1 VQAEEAAALRADAV
15 EQLKTLASTPDGA
28 DAKPTDPTAKQAS
41 KALQDVLQE
50 RQQQLDLY
58 DKVNKE
64 LKDLAKP
71 ESDPVRQLAD
81 AKEEAARMEEQ
92 LKQPIEGLLPEVFN
106 KKGEIDDAA
115 RNQMKEAIEA
125 IRNDVEQYQSKL
137 RDTDPEP
144 VKEAAKTVSNLRAER
159 DKIFQRVAALKTRV
173 QGKATSPAPT
183 SSSDRKLQEEK
194 ATNLRIEMTVETL
207 RGRAMELKIDRTL
220 KTAEALAAKR
230 TAWIAH
236 SRFGRK
242 LLEPMQKR
250 FSRMATDDA
259 NKLEKQAELQ
269 EKKAEQEKDPLKRYQ
284 AGRTA
289 ELLKLEAEVV
299 NYERVLAA
307 GTGLSLEEQR
317 GLAVRAES
325 NLERIKG
332 VLGEGQL
339 SEYDLLL
346 LNADYREIEPQRDRI
361 RRNEQAKVEALVRDF
376 ANALTSAELELI
388 EDSLVDQVER
398 DALLEALPTER
409 HAEADKL
416 VVDMENKHRNL
427 LTRRRDALRQLVQA
441 TSETRDQINRRL
453 ALLDEEYNYI
463 RTHLFWI
470 RDQPP
475 LSLSTFTRAVG
486 EVRWRVIQGLVG
498 LAEESVAPRSW
509 RRVTPEFLAA
519 GLLSLTLPIGVFRV
533 RSIVKQRL
541 SRALPPSHL
550 HGDASRRVVKVD
562 MNPAAQQGGS
572 GDEPASSTS

>member
-1 VQAEEAAALRADAV
+1 
-15 EQLKTLASTPDGA
+15 
-28 DAKPTDPTAKQAS
+28 
-41 KALQDVLQE
+41 
-50 RQQQLDLY
+50 
-58 DKVNKE
+58 
-64 LKDLAKP
+64 
-71 ESDPVRQLAD
+71 
-81 AKEEAARMEEQ
+81 
-92 LKQPIEGLLPEVFN
+92 
-106 KKGEIDDAA
+106 
-115 RNQMKEAIEA
+115 
-125 IRNDVEQYQSKL
+125 
-137 RDTDPEP
+137 
-144 VKEAAKTVSNLRAER
+144 
-159 DKIFQRVAALKTRV
+159 
-173 QGKATSPAPT
+173 
-183 SSSDRKLQEEK
+183 
-194 ATNLRIEMTVETL
+194 
-207 RGRAMELKIDRTL
+207 
-220 KTAEALAAKR
+220 
-230 TAWIAH
+230 
-236 SRFGRK
+236 
-242 LLEPMQKR
+242 
-250 FSRMATDDA
+250 MATDDA

-453 ALLDEEYNYI
+453 ALLDEGYNYI